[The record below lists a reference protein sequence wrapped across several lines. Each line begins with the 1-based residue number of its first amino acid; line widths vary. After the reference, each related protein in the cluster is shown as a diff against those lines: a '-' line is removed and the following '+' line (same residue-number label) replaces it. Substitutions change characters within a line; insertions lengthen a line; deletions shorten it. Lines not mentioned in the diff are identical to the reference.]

1 MENSE
6 IKVFAGSSGLPFA
19 QGICRALGIELGQG
33 DVRKFSDGNLFVR
46 VGESVRG
53 QDVYLV
59 LPIALNPNDEFTETL
74 FWMDAFKRAS
84 AASVTAIM
92 PYFGYAKGDK
102 KDEPRVSI
110 RARVC
115 AESIELA
122 GADRLV
128 CMDLHSPQIQGF
140 FKKPVDHIYALPIL
154 AGWVRRQKL
163 ENPVMVSPD
172 LGFLKQTRRFAE
184 ALGYPM
190 AVGEKV
196 RRGHDEKAEVLEIMG
211 SVEGRDCVVVDDFTI
226 SGGTLADL
234 ARGLKEKGARRI
246 IAVLSHCLIRP
257 DGIARIEASPIETV
271 VTTDSIDNPF
281 SKNHPRFQTI
291 SVAPLFA
298 EAIRRIHDRESVSTL
313 FDTHGDPVVQ
323 ACLDFDDPD
332 RKPENC

>member
-1 MENSE
+1 MANERVQ
-6 IKVFAGSSGLPFA
+6 VFAGSSGVAFA
-19 QGICRALGIELGQG
+19 KGICRFLGIELGKS

-59 LPIALNPNDEFTETL
+59 LPIALQPNDEFTELL
-74 FWMDAFKRAS
+74 FWLDAFKRAS
-84 AASVTAIM
+84 AASITAII

-115 AESIELA
+115 ADAIESA
-122 GADRLV
+122 GADRIIFL
-128 CMDLHSPQIQGF
+128 DLHSPQIQGF
-140 FKKPVDHIYALPIL
+140 FKKPVDHIYALPVL
-154 AGWVRRQKL
+154 AGWIRKQQL

-184 ALGYPM
+184 DLGFPM

-211 SVEGRDCVVVDDFTI
+211 HVEGRDCIVVDDFSI
-226 SGGTLADL
+226 SGGTLVDL
-234 ARGLKEKGARRI
+234 ARGLKERGARRI

-257 DGIARIEASPIETV
+257 EGLAKIEASPIEKVV
-271 VTTDSIDNPF
+271 VTDSVENPWTRC
-281 SKNHPRFQTI
+281 HPKFETV
-291 SVAPLFA
+291 SVAPLFG
-298 EAIRRIHDRESVSTL
+298 EALRRIHDRDSVSVL
-313 FDTHGDPVVQ
+313 FDQRQDAVVQ
-323 ACLDFDDPD
+323 ACLDAEDL
-332 RKPENC
+332 

>member
-1 MENSE
+1 MVAEE

-19 QGICRALGIELGQG
+19 QGMCRALGTVLGKG

-59 LPIALNPNDEFTETL
+59 LPIGLNPNDEFTEML

-84 AASVTAIM
+84 ARSVTAII

-122 GADRLV
+122 GADRIV
-128 CMDLHSPQIQGF
+128 CLDLHSPQIQGF
-140 FKKPVDHIYALPIL
+140 FKKPVDHIYALPVL
-154 AGWVRRQKL
+154 SGWIRQQNL
-163 ENPVMVSPD
+163 ENPVLVSPD

-184 ALGYPM
+184 DLGFPM

-211 SVEGRDCVVVDDFTI
+211 EVKGRDCVVVDDFSI

-234 ARGLKEKGARRI
+234 ARGLKDRGARRI

-257 DGIARIEASPIETV
+257 EGIARIEASPIETV
-271 VTTDSIDNPF
+271 VVTDSVDNPW
-281 SKNHPRFQTI
+281 SKCHPKFQTV

-298 EAIRRIHDRESVSTL
+298 EAVRRIHNRDSVSTL
-313 FDTHGDPVVQ
+313 FDSRQEAVVQ
-323 ACLDFDDPD
+323 ACLDA
-332 RKPENC
+332 EGT

>member
-1 MENSE
+1 MGPRD
-6 IKVFAGSSGLPFA
+6 IKIFAGSSGGPFA
-19 QGICRALGIELGQG
+19 RGICRALGIDLGQG

-59 LPIALNPNDEFTETL
+59 LPIALEPNDEFTELL

-84 AASVTAIM
+84 ARSVTAVM

-115 AESIELA
+115 ADAIEA
-122 GADRLV
+122 SGADRVV
-128 CMDLHSPQIQGF
+128 CLDLHSPQIQGF
-140 FKKPVDHIYALPIL
+140 FKKPVDHIYALPVL
-154 AGWVRRQKL
+154 AGWIRRQTL
-163 ENPVMVSPD
+163 HRPVMVSPD

-184 ALGYPM
+184 DLGFPM

-211 SVEGRDCVVVDDFTI
+211 EVADRDCVVVDDFTI

-234 ARGLKEKGARRI
+234 ARGLKERGARRI

-257 DGIARIEASPIETV
+257 EGIKRIEASPIEV
-271 VTTDSIDNPF
+271 VVSTDSVDNPWA
-281 SKNHPRFQTI
+281 KGHPRFHTV
-291 SVAPLFA
+291 SVTPLFA
-298 EAIRRIHDRESVSTL
+298 ETIRRIHDQESVSPL
-313 FDTHGDPVVQ
+313 FDSRDDPVVQ
-323 ACLDFDDPD
+323 ACLDFDD
-332 RKPENC
+332 RC

>member
-1 MENSE
+1 METSD
-6 IKVFAGSSGLPFA
+6 IKIFAGSSGLPFA
-19 QGICRALGIELGQG
+19 RGICRSLGTSLGKS

-46 VGESVRG
+46 VGETVRS

-59 LPIALNPNDEFTETL
+59 LPIALNPNDELVEL
-74 FWMDAFKRAS
+74 MFWMDAFKRAS
-84 AASVTAIM
+84 AKSVTAII

-122 GADRLV
+122 GADRVV

-154 AGWVRRQKL
+154 SGWIRRQKL
-163 ENPVMVSPD
+163 DNPVMVSPD

-184 ALGYPM
+184 DLGFPM

-211 SVEGRDCVVVDDFTI
+211 EVAGRDCVVVDDFSI
-226 SGGTLADL
+226 SGGTLSDL
-234 ARGLKEKGARRI
+234 ARGLKDRGAKRI
-246 IAVLSHCLIRP
+246 IAVLSHCLIHP
-257 DGIARIEASPIETV
+257 EGIARITSSPIETV
-271 VTTDSIDNPF
+271 VTTDSVDNPW
-281 SKNHPRFQTI
+281 SKNHLRFHTV

-298 EAIRRIHDRESVSTL
+298 ETIRRIHDRESVSPL
-313 FDTHGDPVVQ
+313 FDTQDDPVVQ
-323 ACLDFDDPD
+323 ACLDF
-332 RKPENC
+332 EGSE

>member
-1 MENSE
+1 METE
-6 IKVFAGSSGLPFA
+6 GIKVFAGSSGGPFA
-19 QGICRALGIELGQG
+19 RGVCRALGTELGLG

-59 LPIALNPNDEFTETL
+59 LPIALNPNDEFTEML

-84 AASVTAIM
+84 AASVTAIL

-122 GADRLV
+122 GADRIV
-128 CMDLHSPQIQGF
+128 CLDLHSPQIQGF
-140 FKKPVDHIYALPIL
+140 FKKPVDHIYALPVL
-154 AGWVRRQKL
+154 SGWIRQQKL
-163 ENPVMVSPD
+163 VNPVMVSPD

-184 ALGYPM
+184 DLGFPM

-211 SVEGRDCVVVDDFTI
+211 EVKDRDCVVVDDFSI

-234 ARGLKEKGARRI
+234 ARGLKERGARRI

-257 DGIARIEASPIETV
+257 EGIQRIEDSPIEKVV
-271 VTTDSIDNPF
+271 VTDSVDNPW
-281 SKNHPRFQTI
+281 SKCHPKFETV

-298 EAIRRIHDRESVSTL
+298 EAIRRIHDRESVSGL
-313 FDTHGDPVVQ
+313 FDSRQDAVVQ
-323 ACLDFDDPD
+323 ACLDFDD
-332 RKPENC
+332 R

>member
-1 MENSE
+1 MRTDG
-6 IKVFAGSSGLPFA
+6 IKIFAGSSGGPFA
-19 QGICRALGIELGQG
+19 RGMCRALGTELGLG

-59 LPIALNPNDEFTETL
+59 LPLALNPNDEFTELL

-84 AASVTAIM
+84 ARSVTAIM

-122 GADRLV
+122 GADRVV
-128 CMDLHSPQIQGF
+128 CLDLHSPQIQGF
-140 FKKPVDHIYALPIL
+140 FKKPVDHIYALPVL
-154 AGWVRRQKL
+154 AGWIRRQ
-163 ENPVMVSPD
+163 EWVNPVMVSPD

-184 ALGYPM
+184 ELGFPM

-211 SVEGRDCVVVDDFTI
+211 EVEGRDCVVVDDFTI

-234 ARGLKEKGARRI
+234 ARGLKDRGARRI
-246 IAVLSHCLIRP
+246 IAVLSH
-257 DGIARIEASPIETV
+257 
-271 VTTDSIDNPF
+271 
-281 SKNHPRFQTI
+281 
-291 SVAPLFA
+291 
-298 EAIRRIHDRESVSTL
+298 
-313 FDTHGDPVVQ
+313 
-323 ACLDFDDPD
+323 
-332 RKPENC
+332 

>member
-1 MENSE
+1 MYKAGGTMETAG
-6 IKVFAGSSGLPFA
+6 IKIFAGSSGLPFA
-19 QGICRALGIELGQG
+19 KGICRALGTELGKG

-46 VGESVRG
+46 VGETVRA

-59 LPIALNPNDEFTETL
+59 LPIALNPNDEFTELL

-84 AASVTAIM
+84 ARSVTAVM

-122 GADRLV
+122 GADRVV
-128 CMDLHSPQIQGF
+128 CLDLHSPQIQGF

-154 AGWVRRQKL
+154 AGWIRRQKL

-184 ALGYPM
+184 ELAFPM

-211 SVEGRDCVVVDDFTI
+211 EVEGRDCVVVDDFTI

-234 ARGLKEKGARRI
+234 ARGLKDRGAHRI
-246 IAVLSHCLIRP
+246 ICVLSHCLIRP
-257 DGIARIEASPIETV
+257 EGIKRIEDSPIEMV
-271 VTTDSIDNPF
+271 VSTDSVDNPW
-281 SKNHPRFQTI
+281 SRCHPKFQTV

-298 EAIRRIHDRESVSTL
+298 ETIRRIHDRESVSPL
-313 FDTHGDPVVQ
+313 FDTRDDPVVQ
-323 ACLDFDDPD
+323 ACLDFDD
-332 RKPENC
+332 R

>member
-1 MENSE
+1 MQTDG
-6 IKVFAGSSGLPFA
+6 IKIFAGSSGLPFA
-19 QGICRALGIELGQG
+19 RGMCRALGTQLGQG

-59 LPIALNPNDEFTETL
+59 LPIALNPNDEFTELL

-84 AASVTAIM
+84 AQSVTAIM

-128 CMDLHSPQIQGF
+128 CLDLHSPQIQGF
-140 FKKPVDHIYALPIL
+140 FKKPVDHIYALPVL
-154 AGWVRRQKL
+154 AGWIRRQKL
-163 ENPVMVSPD
+163 HNPVMVSPD

-184 ALGYPM
+184 DLGFPM

-211 SVEGRDCVVVDDFTI
+211 EVSGRDCVIVDDFTI

-234 ARGLKEKGARRI
+234 ARGLKERGARRI
-246 IAVLSHCLIRP
+246 IAVLSHCLIRAE
-257 DGIARIEASPIETV
+257 GLARIEASPIEMV
-271 VTTDSIDNPF
+271 VTTDSVDNPW
-281 SKNHPRFQTI
+281 SKDHPKFHI
-291 SVAPLFA
+291 VSVAPLFA
-298 EAIRRIHDRESVSTL
+298 EAIRRIHDRESVSGL
-313 FDTHGDPVVQ
+313 FDTREDPVVQ
-323 ACLDFDDPD
+323 TCLDFG
-332 RKPENC
+332 EC

>member
-1 MENSE
+1 MVAEE

-19 QGICRALGIELGQG
+19 QGMCRALGTPLGRG

-59 LPIALNPNDEFTETL
+59 LPIGLNPNDEFTEML

-84 AASVTAIM
+84 ASSVTAIM

-122 GADRLV
+122 GADRIV
-128 CMDLHSPQIQGF
+128 CLDLHSPQIQGF
-140 FKKPVDHIYALPIL
+140 FKKPVDHIYALPVL
-154 AGWVRRQKL
+154 SGWIRQQKL
-163 ENPVMVSPD
+163 ENPVLVSPD

-184 ALGYPM
+184 DLGFPM

-211 SVEGRDCVVVDDFTI
+211 EVRGRDCVIVDDFSI

-234 ARGLKEKGARRI
+234 ARGLQERGARRI

-257 DGIARIEASPIETV
+257 EGIARIEASPIETV
-271 VTTDSIDNPF
+271 VVTDSVDNPW
-281 SKNHPRFQTI
+281 SKCHPKFQTV

-298 EAIRRIHDRESVSTL
+298 EAVRRIHNRDSVSTL
-313 FDTHGDPVVQ
+313 FDSRQEAVVQ
-323 ACLDFDDPD
+323 ACLDADGV
-332 RKPENC
+332 